1 MPILGFIPGMSA
13 RDAAQREIEYG
24 QGKTDRSGTT
34 DYNWMDKFGGLLGGY
49 DQGAVE
55 TEIKRRL
62 DADLMDE
69 VGGTITSNRAALG
82 GYLDPEFKG
91 IDGKTNDEVVAELAV
106 DKIRGKNL
114 NDVLANADVEDLS
127 GLSRSA
133 TAGQILGF
141 GGRATR
147 DRGDKKEEATK
158 QEAREIRMLENAI
171 NNRRLDIQQSQ
182 LTGQQAYEN
191 RRLDMQDARDARNAR
206 DKQLMMIIQGLNAF
220 GQGFQ

>member
-24 QGKTDRSGTT
+24 QDKTDRSGTT
-34 DYNWMDKFGGLLGGY
+34 DYNWMDKFGGFLGGY

-55 TEIKRRL
+55 KEIKRRL

-69 VGGTITSNRAALG
+69 VGGQITSNEAALG
-82 GYLDPEFKG
+82 AYLDPTFKG
-91 IDGKTNDEVVAELAV
+91 IDGKTNAEVNAELAV
-106 DKIRGKNL
+106 DKTRGTAL
-114 NDVLANADVEDLS
+114 QTTLANPDVEDLS
-127 GLSRSA
+127 ALPRVA
-133 TAGQILGF
+133 TAGQVLGF

-147 DRGDKKEEATK
+147 DRSDKKEEATK

-182 LTGQQAYEN
+182 ITGQQAYEN
-191 RRLDMQDARDARNAR
+191 RRMDMQDARDARNAR